1 MALPSKTMILKNSTR
16 LQRKISGIRVL
27 DCPSEHDVIYNNK
40 LEGLSYGNYAF
51 GINRSDPGDDQRGV
65 EYQCNENTDN
75 AIDFIVTAE
84 PGPDNE
90 GMIRTYHGTPEVSSG
105 NIFSQNPGQDE
116 WHFRNKKYQN
126 IDWFYYE
133 PIDEEE
139 PEKVFT
145 LPEVYFTAI
154 YQDVGYNNCPD
165 HYGGGGGIGINT
177 STRQQLELDFGQN
190 LNDYNAVQSLYES
203 YIDGGN
209 TDAELMD
216 IEMAQPD
223 DMWALR
229 DQLLGDSPHLS
240 QEVLREMAERTDVFP
255 DDAIFDI
262 LAANPDE
269 LSRDS
274 LLLFLEQKENP
285 LPQYMIAILE
295 QLVANVTYKTILE
308 RQMAEYHAA
317 KVQAAQDIIRSI
329 VHDSVF
335 DATDYRNWLSNLESL
350 EADKQIVSS
359 YLNEEDYPAAT
370 SLLNMMASL
379 YELTGD
385 RLQRYNDYKDLMLL
399 QISWRQ
405 NGRNVFQLDS
415 AELAILGAYA
425 DNSKGHAQSIAQN
438 ILSQVNNT
446 YYHECLYSDESI
458 PLKQNRTI
466 SLDGFNDLAGPKVKV
481 EPNPASTWAAF
492 NYELKGDSPTATLQI
507 VNAEGKVIHHTS
519 LNGNQGQYVWD
530 IRSVKSGM
538 YLYIVTTSGLTT
550 TGKLIIK

>member
-1 MALPSKTMILKNSTR
+1 MM
-16 LQRKISGIRVL
+16 
-27 DCPSEHDVIYNNK
+27 
-40 LEGLSYGNYAF
+40 LS
-51 GINRSDPGDDQRGV
+51 I
-65 EYQCNENTDN
+65 
-75 AIDFIVTAE
+75 
-84 PGPDNE
+84 
-90 GMIRTYHGTPEVSSG
+90 SSG
-105 NIFSQNPGQDE
+105 NTFSQNPGSDD
-116 WHFRNKKYQN
+116 WHFRNEKYQN

-145 LPEVYFTAI
+145 LPEVYFTPI

-165 HYGGGGGIGINT
+165 HYGGGGGIGIST
-177 STRQQLELDFGQN
+177 STRQQLELEFVQN
-190 LNDYNAVQSLYES
+190 LNDFNAVKSLYES
-203 YIDGGN
+203 YIDGGS
-209 TDAELMD
+209 TDAELLD
-216 IEMAQPD
+216 IQTAQPD

-255 DDAIFDI
+255 DDVIFDI
-262 LAANPDE
+262 LAA
-269 LSRDS
+269 
-274 LLLFLEQKENP
+274 K
-285 LPQYMIAILE
+285 
-295 QLVANVTYKTILE
+295 
-308 RQMAEYHAA
+308 MAEYHAA
-317 KVQAAQDIIRSI
+317 KMQAAQDIIRSI

-350 EADKQIVSS
+350 EADKKIVSS
-359 YLNEEDYPAAT
+359 YLNEKDYAAAT

-385 RLQRYNDYKDLMLL
+385 RLQQYNDYKDLMLL

-405 NGRNVFQLDS
+405 DGRNVFQLDS
-415 AELAILGAYA
+415 TELATLGAYA

-446 YYHECLYSDESI
+446 HYHECIYSDESI
-458 PLKQNRTI
+458 PLKQSRTI
-466 SLDGFNDLAGPKVKV
+466 PLDGFNDLAGPKVNV

-492 NYELKGDSPTATLQI
+492 NYELKGDRPTATLQI
-507 VNAEGKVIHHTS
+507 VNAEGKVLHHTS

-530 IRSVKSGM
+530 VQSVKSGV
-538 YLYIVTTSGLTT
+538 YLYIVTASGLTT